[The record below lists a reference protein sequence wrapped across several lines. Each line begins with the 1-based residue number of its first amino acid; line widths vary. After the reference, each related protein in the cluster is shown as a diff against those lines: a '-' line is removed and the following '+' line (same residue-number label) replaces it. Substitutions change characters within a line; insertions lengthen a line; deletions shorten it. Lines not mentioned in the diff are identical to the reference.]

1 MAATITGVVTVIL
14 TVTDPERSAAWY
26 RQLLSMEEAGRYV
39 HTDGRIGQIC
49 LSEPLTGLDICLG
62 SHGTDTA
69 GPFDEHRTGLDHL
82 EFLVSRR
89 ADLEDWVAH
98 LDTLGIA
105 HSGVKQPHHGPN
117 AMVTFRDPDNIQ
129 LEFFWKP
136 SPADRR
142 PQTAP

>member
-1 MAATITGVVTVIL
+1 MAATITGVVTVTL

-26 RQLLSMEEAGRYV
+26 SQLLGMDEEGRYV
-39 HTDGRIGQIC
+39 HADGRVGQIC
-49 LSEPLTGLDICLG
+49 LSEPLTGLDICLVSYASDAG
-62 SHGTDTA
+62 

-89 ADLEDWVAH
+89 ADLEDWVAR
-98 LDTLGIA
+98 LDILGID

-136 SPADRR
+136 SPADAR
-142 PQTAP
+142 

>member
-1 MAATITGVVTVIL
+1 MAATIAGVVTVIL
-14 TVTDPERSAAWY
+14 TVKDPERSAAWY
-26 RQLLSMEEAGRYV
+26 RQLLNMEEAGRYF
-39 HTDGRIGQIC
+39 HPDGRTGQIC
-49 LSEPLTGLDICLG
+49 LSEPRTGLELCLV
-62 SHGTDTA
+62 SHAPDAA

-89 ADLEDWVAH
+89 ADLEDWVTR
-98 LDTLGIA
+98 LDMLGID

-136 SPADRR
+136 SSADQRS
-142 PQTAP
+142 QSAQ